1 MSQTWL
7 WIGVISMALGSAFFG
22 FGVHKAKT
30 EQWKKLYLLNFFIC
44 LIAAA
49 LYLAM
54 ALGQGKSIIDG
65 RPTVWVRYVTW
76 SLSTPL
82 LILDLA
88 FLGRS
93 SLPLTASLVGADVFM
108 IATGLA
114 ATLSP
119 DPINYIWYIVS
130 TVAYLAIA
138 YLLLVPYRQEAEQKR
153 PRTRKNFNKLV
164 TIHLILWTAYPI
176 VWILAPS
183 GIDAIS
189 SDFETMFY
197 TLLDVAAKVG
207 FGFLALNTFGKLQRV
222 EEVNSPRE
230 VESSSRF

>member
-1 MSQTWL
+1 
-7 WIGVISMALGSAFFG
+7 MALGSAFFG
-22 FGVHKAKT
+22 FGVYGARD

-54 ALGQGKSIIDG
+54 ALGQGKSTIDG
-65 RPTVWVRYVTW
+65 RSTFWVRYITW

-93 SLPLTASLVGADVFM
+93 SLPLTASLLGADVFM
-108 IATGLA
+108 IATGLVA
-114 ATLSP
+114 ALSP

-130 TVAYLAIA
+130 TVAYLAIG

-153 PRTRKNFNKLV
+153 PRTQKNFNKLV
-164 TIHLILWTAYPI
+164 AIHLILWTAYPV

-197 TLLDVAAKVG
+197 TLLDIASKVG
-207 FGFLALNTFGKLQRV
+207 FGFLALNTFSKLQRA
-222 EEVNSPRE
+222 EEINSTRDAEPSLRL
-230 VESSSRF
+230 